1 MSEMVAFILP
11 PATALVGMRLTYW
24 LLGKQFGAQFG
35 FGLRFALG
43 LSVGMLVFSQAVL
56 AGALAGFNASFL
68 LAHVA
73 LLWGVVELALLAI
86 KFPAGW
92 KMVKF
97 QPGHLWLLL
106 LLPLLCSWWV
116 FGRLSTLEGTLEFDA
131 NAFWVFKSKI
141 LFLEQGKNLI
151 DVLRQSDLGYAHM
164 DYPLLV
170 PCLYTFGYGA
180 VGHVDEFV
188 NKVWPFWMV
197 VALCVAVLSVA
208 RLWRNPR
215 PLPIAV
221 VTLIAFLPASLQFI
235 RNEGGTIPMV
245 FGTCLAALLMVSVM
259 YQENELAAPAL
270 VLVLA
275 ECFSTKFEGALFA
288 AAGFCVLF
296 LFCLWRGWLKNK
308 AFWKCAAV
316 AAISQVPYFFYRLSK
331 PVADNQAGWFHIG
344 MAAPHAALHRY
355 PQVWFLEV
363 FARFFTSGFFQWQ
376 PAGQSLH
383 WAGHWTG
390 WNSLLNEQLSILPWL
405 LLVLLAISIIYK
417 SKGRVAIAALSGVI
431 LFIFSFL
438 SLVVSCLYSNDL
450 AGAIDFACNTV
461 GRYYYPFFTAW
472 FLGTAAVW
480 FMDEKNPPQPALQPE
495 KKSPLPAP
503 QKPKRKH

>member
-1 MSEMVAFILP
+1 MSELIAFILP
-11 PATALVGMRLTYW
+11 PATALVGMRLARW
-24 LLGKQFGAQFG
+24 LLGERFEAQFG

-43 LSVGMLVFSQAVL
+43 LSIGMLVFSQAIL

-68 LAHVA
+68 LARAA
-73 LLWGVVELALLAI
+73 LLWGAVELVLLAV
-86 KFPAGW
+86 KFPASW
-92 KMVKF
+92 KTVKF
-97 QPGHLWLLL
+97 QPGHLWLFL
-106 LLPLLCSWWV
+106 LLPLLYSWWV

-141 LFLEQGKNLI
+141 LFLEQGKSLI

-180 VGHVDEFV
+180 VGRVDEFV

-197 VALCVAVLSVA
+197 VVLCAAILSLA
-208 RLWRNPR
+208 RLWKNPR

-245 FGTCLAALLMVSVM
+245 FAASLAALLMVSVI
-259 YQENELAAPAL
+259 YQENELAAAAL
-270 VLVLA
+270 VLALIG
-275 ECFSTKFEGALFA
+275 CFSTKFEGVIFA

-296 LFCLWRGWLKNK
+296 FFCLRRGWLKNK
-308 AFWKCAAV
+308 ALWRSAAA
-316 AAISQVPYFFYRLSK
+316 AAISQIPYLFYRLSK
-331 PVADNQAGWFHIG
+331 PVADSQAGWFHAG
-344 MAAPHAALHRY
+344 MAQPHAILHRF

-363 FARFFTSGFFQWQ
+363 FARFFTPEFFHWQAAGDSLQWV
-376 PAGQSLH
+376 
-383 WAGHWTG
+383 GHWTG

-417 SKGRVAIAALSGVI
+417 SKGRVAIAVLSGVI
-431 LFIFSFL
+431 LFVFSFL
-438 SLVVSCLYSNDL
+438 SLVVSCLFPDSLD
-450 AGAIDFACNTV
+450 GAIGFACDTV

-472 FLGTAAVW
+472 FLGIVAVW
-480 FMDEKNPPQPALQPE
+480 FMDEKNLPQPAFQPE
-495 KKSPLPAP
+495 KKSPLLAP
-503 QKPKRKH
+503 PKPKRKR